1 MHDEL
6 RDALRRVEPPAGFAE
21 RVLRRAA
28 EQPAPPSRP
37 PVVSATQA
45 VSRWAIAATIV
56 GNRAVR
62 RVATRI
68 LVARERS
75 RDSASNIAKAEI
87 TVRNTSIGSAVAGTR
102 AYIPLISSIA
112 SQGSS

>member
-45 VSRWAIAATIV
+45 VSRWAIAATVVAAIGGSLWYRADERRKQEGEEARRQV
-56 GNRAVR
+56 LLSLSIAANKLQSIEMKVNR
-62 RVATRI
+62 
-68 LVARERS
+68 RER
-75 RDSASNIAKAEI
+75 
-87 TVRNTSIGSAVAGTR
+87 
-102 AYIPLISSIA
+102 
-112 SQGSS
+112 